1 MVQLCGKEIILPLQL
16 LFKSMLEEGIFP
28 EDWKRTNVEPVHKI
42 ESTNLIKNYRPIS
55 LFPIFSKIFE
65 RLVLILCLI
74 TLYKVNF
81 LHSVSQVSYLV
92 THAFQNCCQLHMK
105 SVTVL
110 IITHQQLTRWEF
122 FLIFR
127 KLLIQS
133 GMKV

>member
-1 MVQLCGKEIILPLQL
+1 
-16 LFKSMLEEGIFP
+16 MLEEGIFP
-28 EDWKRTNVEPVHKI
+28 EDWKRRNVEPVHKI

-105 SVTVL
+105 SVKVL
-110 IITHQQLTRWEF
+110 IITRQQLTRWEF

-127 KLLIQS
+127 KPLIQS